1 MVSAVHECKLVIRC
15 RTSSGPCLTLIRVLS
30 RAVYEARDE
39 ARRECIIRDT
49 TRARFGNRTA
59 TSHDSGS
66 KQITRDGSC
75 GDILT
80 ILHGQPLV
88 ANHSCS
94 FPSGSSATART
105 TMAAARPGRLVPN
118 GQQTCDPA
126 DVFAVRIGTDPPAVA
141 LPVTEGQEGYA
152 AALAAASKHPLIRKH
167 PFTMA
172 GSWSPRCRARILWTK

>member
-1 MVSAVHECKLVIRC
+1 MTCWFHETRLVQYVSCHRVVTRNDLQHEIQLVKERRSVQTRAVTRGFCCSNECKLVIRC

-80 ILHGQPLV
+80 SYFSYR
-88 ANHSCS
+88 SC
-94 FPSGSSATART
+94 PRVLI
-105 TMAAARPGRLVPN
+105 LVPYMPTSVN
-118 GQQTCDPA
+118 SYPA
-126 DVFAVRIGTDPPAVA
+126 DTATVQCP
-141 LPVTEGQEGYA
+141 
-152 AALAAASKHPLIRKH
+152 
-167 PFTMA
+167 
-172 GSWSPRCRARILWTK
+172 

>member
-15 RTSSGPCLTLIRVLS
+15 RTSSGPCLTLIRILS

-75 GDILT
+75 TRRHTHEL
-80 ILHGQPLV
+80 LLV
-88 ANHSCS
+88 P
-94 FPSGSSATART
+94 FMPARFNT
-105 TMAAARPGRLVPN
+105 RTVHAHECQLVPGRHCHGAVSVTTHARVLVRSASSPRPTTRVPFRVPN
-118 GQQTCDPA
+118 GKLLQ
-126 DVFAVRIGTDPPAVA
+126 
-141 LPVTEGQEGYA
+141 
-152 AALAAASKHPLIRKH
+152 
-167 PFTMA
+167 
-172 GSWSPRCRARILWTK
+172 PRYSVPSS